1 MNLSSRVNEAQESVT
16 LTVNDKINEL
26 SKTGK
31 HIYNLTAGQLPFKP
45 SSEFIKVI
53 SGQLNFLKSYQYSPI
68 SGFLELQNK
77 FINYISKKRKI
88 SFEDEDVEYGCVISN
103 GSKHTLYNV
112 LGALVNPGDEVILLT
127 PYWVSYPEMVKFWGG
142 TPKVVKSNAFDAFT
156 PHIEEIKKAISSKT
170 KAIII
175 NSPNNPA
182 GIHYSDAW
190 MKEFALFL
198 KEYPELVVIS
208 DELYSEISYFDP
220 APTYFYQHD
229 PSLLRQTVIVDG
241 ISKSFACTGLRIGYC
256 IGDKNLIN
264 AISKLQSQTTS
275 GPNSLVQKSL
285 IEFDFNL
292 LDNFFD
298 PVKIQLRECAQVVRE
313 TFREANLA
321 QCWYQTTS
329 GFYYFIEFN
338 RMPIF
343 EKYKKVDMKT
353 SEKTDWSA
361 EIVRDILEHT
371 GVALV
376 PGAAFGYPN
385 SARMSMTIEIAPF
398 QEAMSKLVK
407 HLAMKK

>member
-1 MNLSSRVNEAQESVT
+1 MDLSLRVKAAQESVT

-26 SKTGK
+26 SKSGK

-45 SSEFIKVI
+45 ASEFIKVI

-68 SGFLELQNK
+68 GGFPALQSK
-77 FINYISKKRKI
+77 FINYVEKKRDIDLKNSETEFDCI
-88 SFEDEDVEYGCVISN
+88 ISN
-103 GSKHTLYNV
+103 GSKHTLYNI
-112 LGALVNPGDEVILLT
+112 LGALLNPGDEVILLT
-127 PYWVSYPEMVKFWGG
+127 PYWVSYPEMIKFWGG
-142 TPKVVKSNAFDAFT
+142 VPKIVKSNAFDAFT
-156 PHIEEIKKAISSKT
+156 PHIEEIKKVISSKT

-182 GIHYSDAW
+182 GIHYSDDW
-190 MKEFALFL
+190 MKEFAEFL
-198 KEYPELVVIS
+198 KDYPDLIVVS

-229 PSLLRQTVIVDG
+229 PTLLKQTVIVDG
-241 ISKSFACTGLRIGYC
+241 ISKSFACTGLRIGFC
-256 IGDKNLIN
+256 IADKELTD

-275 GPNSLVQKSL
+275 GPNSLIQKSL

-292 LDNFFD
+292 LENFFD

-313 TFREANLA
+313 SFREANLA

-329 GFYYFIEFN
+329 GFYYFVEFS
-338 RMPIF
+338 RMPVF
-343 EKYKKVDMKT
+343 EKYKKREESKDD
-353 SEKTDWSA
+353 SHDWSE
-361 EIVRDILEHT
+361 EIVRDILDET

-398 QEAMSKLVK
+398 QEAMNKLIK
-407 HLAMKK
+407 YLANKS